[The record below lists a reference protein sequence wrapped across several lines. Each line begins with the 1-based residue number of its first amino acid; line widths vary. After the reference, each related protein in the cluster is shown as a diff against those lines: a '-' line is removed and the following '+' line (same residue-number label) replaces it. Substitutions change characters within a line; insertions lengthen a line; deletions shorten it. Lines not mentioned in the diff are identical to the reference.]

1 VPKAAPK
8 AIRRRRQRGSINAE
22 EIISGAFEVARR
34 ESLEQLSMPALAE
47 HLGVGVTSI
56 YWYFRKKDDLLNAMT
71 DVAVDTYIT
80 EMPPLKDG
88 LSWQEIIFKHFHDS
102 REAHRNDP
110 ILSDLLLIRTATYT
124 RYATRRVFEIEE
136 DMIGRLVEAGFTTE
150 NAFMV
155 YNAASIYARGM
166 IIHDRIL
173 RLSDTPTLDD
183 RQRRI
188 ADWSSMPLLESQI
201 DRHPLAGTTDEDF
214 EFGMARLIS
223 GFEALLGEQEPK
235 GGGRQP
241 AAKRETAAKPAARSG
256 ERTTSRRA
264 GSAPAPATKA
274 AANSAPV
281 RKSAANSAPAR
292 TAAAATAAPAAAKA
306 AAKPAAAAK
315 AAPGSQ
321 PVGSRTRTRQ
331 AS

>member
-1 VPKAAPK
+1 VEEVTVPKAAPK
-8 AIRRRRQRGSINAE
+8 AIRRRRQRGSINSE

-71 DVAVDTYIT
+71 DVAVDAYIQ
-80 EMPPLKDG
+80 EMPPLKDDMP
-88 LSWQEIIFKHFHDS
+88 WQEFLSKRFHDS
-102 REAHRNDP
+102 RQAHLNDP

-124 RYATRRVFEIEE
+124 RYATRRVFELEE

-150 NAFMV
+150 NAFMA
-155 YNAASIYARGM
+155 YNAASIYVRGM

-201 DRHPLAGTTDEDF
+201 DRHSLAGTTDEDF

-223 GFEALLGEQEPK
+223 GFEALLREQEPTPD
-235 GGGRQP
+235 GRRP
-241 AAKRETAAKPAARSG
+241 AAKRETAAKP
-256 ERTTSRRA
+256 
-264 GSAPAPATKA
+264 
-274 AANSAPV
+274 
-281 RKSAANSAPAR
+281 
-292 TAAAATAAPAAAKA
+292 
-306 AAKPAAAAK
+306 
-315 AAPGSQ
+315 
-321 PVGSRTRTRQ
+321 RTRQ

>member
-1 VPKAAPK
+1 VEEVTVPKAAPK
-8 AIRRRRQRGSINAE
+8 AVRRRRQRGSINAE

-183 RQRRI
+183 RQLRI

-235 GGGRQP
+235 AGGRQP
-241 AAKRETAAKPAARSG
+241 AAKRETATKPAARSG
-256 ERTTSRRA
+256 ERATSRRPAASPPASAAKAATTA
-264 GSAPAPATKA
+264 GRAPAK
-274 AANSAPV
+274 
-281 RKSAANSAPAR
+281 
-292 TAAAATAAPAAAKA
+292 ATASAGPAAAKA
-306 AAKPAAAAK
+306 AAKPAAASK
-315 AAPGSQ
+315 AAPASQ

>member
-1 VPKAAPK
+1 MPKAAPK

-34 ESLEQLSMPALAE
+34 ESLDQLSMPALAE

-71 DVAVDTYIT
+71 DVAVDAYILQ
-80 EMPPLKDG
+80 MPPLEDG
-88 LSWQEIIFKHFHDS
+88 LPWQEVLFNHFRDS

-124 RYATRRVFEIEE
+124 RNATRRVFEIEE
-136 DMIGRLVEAGFTTE
+136 DMIGRLVGAGFTTE

-155 YNAASIYARGM
+155 YNAASIYVRGM

-201 DRHPLAGTTDEDF
+201 DRHSLAGTTDEDF
-214 EFGMARLIS
+214 DFGMARLIS
-223 GFEALLGEQEPK
+223 GFEALLREQGPK
-235 GGGRQP
+235 AGARQP
-241 AAKRETAAKPAARSG
+241 AAKRETPGRPGAKPG
-256 ERTTSRRA
+256 ERARSRRA
-264 GSAPAPATKA
+264 AGPASA
-274 AANSAPV
+274 
-281 RKSAANSAPAR
+281 SAAK
-292 TAAAATAAPAAAKA
+292 AAATAAPAKA
-306 AAKPAAAAK
+306 ETAAKPAARAK
-315 AAPGSQ
+315 TAPGSQ
-321 PVGSRTRTRQ
+321 QAGSRARTRR

>member
-1 VPKAAPK
+1 MPKAAPK

-34 ESLEQLSMPALAE
+34 ESLDQLSMPALAE

-71 DVAVDTYIT
+71 DVAVDTYIRK
-80 EMPPLKDG
+80 MPSLPDDLP
-88 LSWQEIIFKHFHDS
+88 WQEVLYNQYHDS
-102 REAHRNDP
+102 REVHRNDP

-136 DMIGRLVEAGFTTE
+136 ALIGKLVDAGFTTE
-150 NAFMV
+150 NAFMAL
-155 YNAASIYARGM
+155 NAASIYLRGM

-173 RLSDTPTLDD
+173 RLSDAPTLDD

-188 ADWSSMPLLESQI
+188 ADWSALPLLESQI

-214 EFGMARLIS
+214 AFGMARLIS
-223 GFEALLGEQEPK
+223 GFEALLREQDINAS
-235 GGGRQP
+235 GRRP
-241 AAKRETAAKPAARSG
+241 AAKRVTAAKPAASSGERAASRRATEPRSGAAAKPAARS
-256 ERTTSRRA
+256 
-264 GSAPAPATKA
+264 A
-274 AANSAPV
+274 AASN
-281 RKSAANSAPAR
+281 
-292 TAAAATAAPAAAKA
+292 
-306 AAKPAAAAK
+306 
-315 AAPGSQ
+315 APGSQ
-321 PVGSRTRTRQ
+321 NAGGRTRTRQ

>member
-1 VPKAAPK
+1 VEEVTVPKAAPK
-8 AIRRRRQRGSINAE
+8 AVRRRRQRGSINAE

-173 RLSDTPTLDD
+173 RLSDTPTLDE
-183 RQRRI
+183 RQLRI

-223 GFEALLGEQEPK
+223 GFEALLAEQEPK

-256 ERTTSRRA
+256 ERSTSRRAA

-274 AANSAPV
+274 AANSAPA
-281 RKSAANSAPAR
+281 RK
-292 TAAAATAAPAAAKA
+292 AAATAAPAAAKA
-306 AAKPAAAAK
+306 AAKPAAASK